1 MNLRL
6 VQLAVGWLVLC
17 ALTGSGTYYGLI
29 ELDQQISLQAKLA
42 SYLQTTPTP
51 TPAPTGMPPQPT
63 PTSGPVPTFAPTPT
77 TATPT
82 TIPTAAP
89 PQPTPARPTPYPT
102 AAPQPTPYPTTA
114 PQPTPVYRPTPP
126 PTHPV
131 TGLQTRF
138 DDLKDRATQIISF
151 YQQLEVQLRQQGQ
164 PLRSEIKSAW
174 RGAVDNL
181 TAAER
186 ALHSGDAAGANRNLD
201 LAQQKIE
208 FMEQSK

>member
-42 SYLQTTPTP
+42 GYLQTTPTP
-51 TPAPTGMPPQPT
+51 APAPTGMPPQPT
-63 PTSGPVPTFAPTPT
+63 PTPGPVPKFAPTPT
-77 TATPT
+77 TVSPT
-82 TIPTAAP
+82 TTPTAAP
-89 PQPTPARPTPYPT
+89 PQPTQARPTPYPT

-114 PQPTPVYRPTPP
+114 PQPTPAYRPTPP

-138 DDLKDRATQIISF
+138 DRFKDRATQIVSF

-174 RGAVDNL
+174 RGAMDNL
-181 TAAER
+181 TAADR
-186 ALHSGDAAGANRNLD
+186 ALRSGDAAGGNRDLD

-208 FMEQSK
+208 FLELSK